1 MDLKLLHLV
10 RSRVTVS
17 GKKGRLFEAY
27 MLDLS
32 QYAGARTKRGLDL
45 IEFWKET
52 SAEQLRRASLIFD
65 TESAVHAE
73 EKGVGVTDVAARH
86 RFHFESHGARALHN
100 WDFEGQPQLVEREE
114 RRNGTRPE
122 DDSGCADRTRRAR
135 APRVIRPDHSGK
147 DRCAY
152 GRAER
157 YVCGA

>member
-1 MDLKLLHLV
+1 MNVAAGEYDGSKREEFKRDTRGEEGVPLDRVFRILREFCVDDVKTNCFLIDKDTRGQVVDAIHELVDLKLLHLV

-73 EKGVGVTDVAARH
+73 EKVSV
-86 RFHFESHGARALHN
+86 
-100 WDFEGQPQLVEREE
+100 
-114 RRNGTRPE
+114 
-122 DDSGCADRTRRAR
+122 
-135 APRVIRPDHSGK
+135 
-147 DRCAY
+147 
-152 GRAER
+152 
-157 YVCGA
+157 